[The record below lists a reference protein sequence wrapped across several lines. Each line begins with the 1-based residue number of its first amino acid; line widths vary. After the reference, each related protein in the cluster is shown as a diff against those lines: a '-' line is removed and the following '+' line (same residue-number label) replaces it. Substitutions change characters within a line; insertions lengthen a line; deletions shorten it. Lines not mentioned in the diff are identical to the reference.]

1 MTAPA
6 VYGAICDVMAEVAHE
21 GISKDRKNTQQGYN
35 FRGIDDVYNAL
46 CPILAK
52 HRLAI
57 LPRLASVERAE
68 RKSNSGGLL
77 YLTYVTVDFDFVSAV
92 DGSKHT
98 ITAPGEAMDSADKS
112 TNKAMSAA
120 YKYACMQAFSIPTEG
135 DNDADATTHYT
146 TPSAP
151 QSPMPART
159 TAPAGAGAKLHEK
172 YSLVWFLYANSSVVG
187 QHVSKIPPEKLTSY
201 ISRLEGTMKG
211 KDQPNAVEAQWY
223 YQAALR
229 EHDARMAFEGAKEA
243 PKSGASAAS

>member
-6 VYGAICDVMAEVAHE
+6 VYGAICDVMAEVARE

-120 YKYACMQAFSIPTEG
+120 YKYATMQAFSIPTEG

-146 TPSAP
+146 KPPTPPTPRQPAP
-151 QSPMPART
+151 PPA
-159 TAPAGAGAKLHEK
+159 AKPPAADPRYTRYWPLFK
-172 YSLVWFLYANSSVVG
+172 NSSQVTKPLAEV
-187 QHVSKIPPEKLTSY
+187 PTDKLAEY
-201 ISRLEGTMKG
+201 ISRLEKAL
-211 KDQPNAVEAQWY
+211 KDEKYAEDASKY
-223 YQAALR
+223 YGPALAEFDR
-229 EHDARMAFEGAKEA
+229 RDKPEA
-243 PKSGASAAS
+243 PKSGAGASA